1 MSVKNLSQN
10 FRQAMAK
17 SVLSRGS
24 PPGLQSGANRG
35 AGYFSHK

>member
-1 MSVKNLSQN
+1 MRVKNLSRN

-17 SVLSRGS
+17 SVLVAAALVGVLAPTRS
-24 PPGLQSGANRG
+24 